1 MNFSKDVFR
10 IFVIVLIVCVIG
22 ANRLYGVADFLY
34 FALEVFKDTGVSSF
48 CEGVEVHL
56 FAVVSVAVA
65 RDIEVEIGFFE
76 ELHFGIA
83 VADVVADGEEEVTV
97 VSA

>member
-22 ANRLYGVADFLY
+22 AHRLYGVADFLY
-34 FALEVFKDTGVSSF
+34 FALEVFEDTGVTSF
-48 CEGVEVHL
+48 RKCVKVHL
-56 FAVVSVAVA
+56 FAVVPVAISC
-65 RDIEVEIGFFE
+65 DIEVEIGFFE

-83 VADVVADGEEEVTV
+83 VAYVVADCEEEVAV